1 MQNVRPKAFFSLILF
16 ILARRTS
23 ESSIGYMHRELRL
36 SSSLSYTY
44 PLRANDLVSH
54 RFWCSVYVI
63 ESINCMWLPLLPLC
77 FYTSSFRFWRCS
89 SSPRREIEFK
99 LRAFGRITCALS
111 SYVHCVCSFF
121 FFPFWWLV
129 ESASVCGL
137 DTNAQLTWRIG
148 SRGIVRY
155 WRTNY
160 NDTWRVLA
168 TKHHTANIYTVESS
182 KVLRD
187 AH

>member
-77 FYTSSFRFWRCS
+77 FYTSSFRFWRRS

-121 FFPFWWLV
+121 FFFILMVGWV
-129 ESASVCGL
+129 GL
-137 DTNAQLTWRIG
+137 CLRF
-148 SRGIVRY
+148 RY
-155 WRTNY
+155 QRTAH
-160 NDTWRVLA
+160 LA
-168 TKHHTANIYTVESS
+168 YRQPRNCSILANE
-182 KVLRD
+182 L
-187 AH
+187 